1 MVRDRALST
10 PAKLLVYGAG
20 TLVALY
26 VVVQVVG
33 FVLGLVTSL
42 LVLAVGL
49 AVTLAVVAGL
59 GYAAWWGLSSLLGDD
74 EQSADAG
81 VDHNPTLGT
90 GADDRVERLRERYA
104 DGELTE
110 AEFERRLER
119 ALEESG
125 EREVETEYS

>member
-1 MVRDRALST
+1 MARDRALST

-20 TLVALY
+20 ALVTLY

-42 LVLAVGL
+42 VVLAVGL

-59 GYAAWWGLSSLLGDD
+59 GYAAWWGLSSLLGDEAQSRDVPFDAEPTPRTAD
-74 EQSADAG
+74 E
-81 VDHNPTLGT
+81 
-90 GADDRVERLRERYA
+90 DRVERLRERYA
-104 DGELTE
+104 NGELTE

-125 EREVETEYS
+125 ERDLETEYS